1 MKNKKLF
8 ESVIILKGAF
18 TEDEYRK
25 ALKSITERIKNIVD
39 ITKVDEVGKKKLA
52 YEIKKNLTGWYVV
65 LYYKCMSQ
73 DILELERLFR
83 ITDDIIKFITIRKA
97 D

>member
-1 MKNKKLF
+1 MKNKNLF

-52 YEIKKNLTGWYVV
+52 YEIKKNLTGISSND
-65 LYYKCMSQ
+65 M
-73 DILELERLFR
+73 R
-83 ITDDIIKFITIRKA
+83 KFLRMT
-97 D
+97 